1 MPIRCLGET
10 ETQVRAQ
17 NFQVPSFVATP
28 GLYGGDG
35 NDLLD
40 GGNGN
45 DWIYGGAGA
54 NTLIGGFGNDT
65 FFVDSASDAIVEYAG
80 GGTDFVRTSVS
91 LALSAAAEVENLH
104 VADLNQVTALSL
116 TGSDSANFIVG
127 NAGDNLL
134 KGLSGNDV
142 LAGFHGND
150 RLEGGL
156 CNDTIDAYVGD
167 DVLAGGAGKDALKG
181 GEGRD
186 AFVFDT
192 APNASTNLDTIAR
205 LLPCR
210 RHHPHRQRGVQG
222 RGQERQAR
230 EGRLRFREE
239 GSRCRRPLHLRQGSG
254 ALSYDAD
261 GTGKIAAI
269 KIAILQNKV
278 KIDHTDFLVI

>member
-1 MPIRCLGET
+1 M
-10 ETQVRAQ
+10 
-17 NFQVPSFVATP
+17 
-28 GLYGGDG
+28 
-35 NDLLD
+35 
-40 GGNGN
+40 
-45 DWIYGGAGA
+45 
-54 NTLIGGFGNDT
+54 
-65 FFVDSASDAIVEYAG
+65 VEYAG

-156 CNDTIDAYVGD
+156 GNDTIDAYVGD

-192 APNASTNLDTIAR
+192 APNASTNLDTIADFSHADDTIR
-205 LLPCR
+205 IDNAVFKAAGKNGKLVKDAFVSAKKALDA
-210 RHHPHRQRGVQG
+210 
-222 RGQERQAR
+222 ED
-230 EGRLRFREE
+230 RFIYDKA
-239 GSRCRRPLHLRQGSG
+239 SG